1 MKTML
6 RCALA
11 LVCVRAAGASAL
23 DDEKKPPVPVRVYTN
38 DDLRRV
44 APYRDETGVNSRPAA
59 APAGAASSSTEK
71 GTHGEEYWRREADRL
86 RDRLRPLRERAAE
99 LRLRSDARRR
109 QPGVRPVTDPQL
121 LEWERRLRDLEER
134 IAEAQSRLEDRARR
148 ERAMPGWIR

>member
-11 LVCVRAAGASAL
+11 LVCVRAGASAPE
-23 DDEKKPPVPVRVYTN
+23 DEKKPPVPVRVYTN
-38 DDLRRV
+38 DDLQRV
-44 APYRDETGVNSRPAA
+44 APYRDETGVNSKPAA
-59 APAGAASSSTEK
+59 GPASAAENRT
-71 GTHGEEYWRREADRL
+71 GGEAYWRREADRL
-86 RDRLRPLRERAAE
+86 RDRMRPLRERAAE